1 MVLGHRV
8 LADDSGAA
16 VMPLVVAPTLQDL
29 YAKLRVLVVGIVPV
43 GVEVVQGLDN
53 NVPMPPPSPG
63 FVNMTAVLLHPHR
76 TPVQT
81 FDSDNPNPSAISFE
95 QGMTVV
101 VQLDCYGTLSEDW
114 AVMLATL
121 LRTDYAC
128 AVLDPVAPLFAK
140 DPMQAALVNAEKQY
154 ERRWI
159 VEANLQYNPVVST
172 PAEFADTL
180 VVNTINVDESY
191 PP

>member
-1 MVLGHRV
+1 
-8 LADDSGAA
+8 
-16 VMPLVVAPTLQDL
+16 MPLAVAPTLDDL
-29 YAKLRVLVVGIVPV
+29 YAKLRTFLIGIVPA

-53 NVPMPPPSPG
+53 NVSMPPPVPG
-63 FVNMTAVLLHPHR
+63 FVVMTAILMRPHR

-81 FDSDNPNPSAISFE
+81 FDTNNPNPAALNFE
-95 QGMTVV
+95 QGMTVS
-101 VQLDCYGTLSEDW
+101 VQLDCYGVASGDW
-114 AVMLATL
+114 AAMLATL
-121 LRTDYAC
+121 LRTPYAC
-128 AVLDPVAPLFAK
+128 DVLGPTVAPLFAK

-172 PAEFADTL
+172 PAQFADTL
-180 VVNTINVDESY
+180 EVNTINVDESY